1 MRSSFT
7 GELFKKINEAPDGIT
22 VAGFDTETTG
32 LSPEDSYLT
41 QVVLIKRR
49 KENGE
54 WVEKENISTYVKPP
68 VPIDETSVACEKTGI
83 TNETVKNA
91 PSFHELYP
99 KIKDFIQDVDY
110 VIGHNVVF
118 DNRFMSKNFE
128 RENDTWPF
136 NKENSA
142 DTLVAAR
149 DLISK
154 EEAVNHSHTLEN
166 CLKFYDIEVEGMLHD
181 ALTDVRGCLAVFDRT
196 VSEYKKLEAEKK
208 KEWANPNIKPHV
220 TSCSVSMLPF
230 EGSYKKANFLWVNTD
245 CGTWRLDCYTLQWK
259 EWKKLRPCT
268 LESVIRAACEYTGCE
283 SEGDLAHWDPKGVR
297 VAVQA
302 KLREKREAKKN
313 IS

>member
-1 MRSSFT
+1 MRSDFSKD
-7 GELFKKINEAPDGIT
+7 LFMKIAKSPDGT
-22 VAGFDTETTG
+22 VVTGFDTETTG
-32 LSPEDSYLT
+32 LVVEKDHLT
-41 QVVLIKRR
+41 QVVLIKLK
-49 KENGE
+49 KEKGK

-83 TNETVKNA
+83 TNETVKDA
-91 PSFHELYP
+91 PTFEQLYP
-99 KIKDFIQDVDY
+99 KIKEFIKDVDY

-128 RENDTWPF
+128 RMNDTWPY

-166 CLKFYDIEVEGMLHD
+166 CLKFYNIEVEGSLHD
-181 ALTDVRGCLAVFDRT
+181 ALTDVRGCLAVFNKA
-196 VSEYKKLEAEKK
+196 VAEYERIDAETKKQ
-208 KEWANPNIKPHV
+208 WANPNIKPHV

-230 EGSYKKANFLWVNTD
+230 EGSYRKANFLWVNTD

-259 EWKKLRPCT
+259 EWKKIRPCT

-297 VAVQA
+297 AAVQE
-302 KLREKREAKKN
+302 KLRQKREAKKA
-313 IS
+313 